1 MTASHSTLE
10 TVYQIAEDAICRQLD
25 DEVVVYLVGRFETH
39 LLDNTAWQVLQALA
53 ALDGSAVTASLEALA
68 GHLLDKP
75 SPLQPSELAP
85 AAQALA
91 PVLASLTSIGVLTA
105 STC

>member
-1 MTASHSTLE
+1 ME
-10 TVYQIAEDAICRQLD
+10 TVYQIAVDAICRQLD
-25 DEVVVYLVGRFETH
+25 DEVVVYLVDRFETH

-75 SPLQPSELAP
+75 LPLQPSEFAP

-91 PVLASLTSIGVLTA
+91 TVLASLTSIGVLTA